1 MVGARAAP
9 PSSGTMMAPE
19 GPPPL
24 VICDWSLVIVV
35 GVVALLAPG
44 RAGAEAVV
52 IFRDGEVRR
61 VERAEELPDRV
72 RIQTRTGSAAELP
85 RGVPAEPAGPR
96 TVEVPRGEGL
106 AVFPVPNLPA
116 EARPHAERSGDLAGR
131 LADQVRRDLERAWS
145 APSRPR
151 R

>member
-52 IFRDGEVRR
+52 IFRDGEV
-61 VERAEELPDRV
+61 
-72 RIQTRTGSAAELP
+72 
-85 RGVPAEPAGPR
+85 
-96 TVEVPRGEGL
+96 L
-106 AVFPVPNLPA
+106 AVFPAPNLPA

>member
-85 RGVPAEPAGPR
+85 RGVPAEPAGCSTAIRNVWP
-96 TVEVPRGEGL
+96 GKIQSGL
-106 AVFPVPNLPA
+106 SSSL
-116 EARPHAERSGDLAGR
+116 SS
-131 LADQVRRDLERAWS
+131 S
-145 APSRPR
+145 ATDV
-151 R
+151 